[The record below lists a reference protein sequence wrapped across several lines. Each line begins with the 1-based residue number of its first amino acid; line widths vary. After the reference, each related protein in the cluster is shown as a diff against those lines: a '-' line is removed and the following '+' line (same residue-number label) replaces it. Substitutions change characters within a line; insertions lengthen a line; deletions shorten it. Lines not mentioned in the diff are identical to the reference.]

1 MYLTW
6 QNGVIWK
13 RLLLHV
19 QTKHVIQI
27 MLGTTA
33 DNNHLS
39 CDGVSIATKPIDAA
53 GAPGHTAS
61 EACLTASPAA
71 AGDAAAAV
79 VTG

>member
-1 MYLTW
+1 
-6 QNGVIWK
+6 
-13 RLLLHV
+13 
-19 QTKHVIQI
+19 

-53 GAPGHTAS
+53 GAPGHTAP
-61 EACLTASPAA
+61 EACLTAPPAA

-79 VTG
+79 VTD